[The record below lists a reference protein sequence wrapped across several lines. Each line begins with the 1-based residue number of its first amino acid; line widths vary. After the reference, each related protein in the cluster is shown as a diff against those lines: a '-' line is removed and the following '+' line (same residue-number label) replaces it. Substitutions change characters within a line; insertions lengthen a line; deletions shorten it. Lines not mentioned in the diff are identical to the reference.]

1 MEHISISAEMLLPL
15 RVCYY
20 RAKLLKL
27 ECFHLTREIN
37 TGILRSI
44 TLSFYC
50 FFLFTL
56 QLYRILR

>member
-1 MEHISISAEMLLPL
+1 MEHISISAQMLLPL

-20 RAKLLKL
+20 REKLLKL

-44 TLSFYC
+44 TL
-50 FFLFTL
+50 
-56 QLYRILR
+56 